1 MFYLRGE
8 YVFAIF
14 LLTFWLAIYLLSKII
29 NLKKYGLIVLPFFI
43 RYNSE
48 GFKRTLYK
56 CSSRWR
62 AFWKIF
68 SYISVILGFS
78 FMIFALVFLAGNL
91 VNLFLSRE
99 EGVPVSIV
107 VPGLTLS
114 LNWLPYFLISV
125 VLVVFIHEAAHG
137 VMALVEGIDI
147 KSAGMLLLAV
157 FPGGFVEI
165 EEEKMEALK
174 TKSKLKIFS
183 AGASA
188 NLLSGLLIFLTIF
201 TLFIQAPSGIVVM
214 EIVEGGP
221 LDIAGVK
228 KWDVI
233 YALNGTP
240 VHEYQDL
247 ADFMSQVKPGER
259 LVVATSRGNFTI
271 STIPSPEDEDKA
283 IIGIMLPSL
292 LYYPSRLNLGF
303 FWNVQTYLLLNWL
316 FIISINVA
324 IFNMLPIP
332 ALDGDK
338 FLQCLLQGF
347 SEKSVL
353 IKKFFN
359 IFSVF
364 LITIN
369 IALSLSP

>member
-1 MFYLRGE
+1 MGE

-14 LLTFWLAIYLLSKII
+14 LLIFWLATYILSKII
-29 NLKKYGLIVLPFFI
+29 NVKKYGLIILPFFL
-43 RYNSE
+43 RYDSE
-48 GFKRTLYK
+48 GFKRALYE
-56 CSSRWR
+56 CSSRWK

-78 FMIFALVFLAGNL
+78 FMVFALAFLAGNL

-99 EGVPVSIV
+99 EGIPVSIV

-114 LNWLPYFLISV
+114 LYWLPYFLISV

-137 VMALVEGIDI
+137 IISLEEGVGI
-147 KSAGMLLLAV
+147 KSAGILFLAV
-157 FPGGFVEI
+157 FLGGFVEV
-165 EEEKMEALK
+165 EEEKMDALK
-174 TKSKLKIFS
+174 TESKLKIFS

-188 NLLSGLLIFLTIF
+188 NVLSALIIFLTIF
-201 TLFIQAPSGIVVM
+201 TIFIQAPSGIVVM
-214 EIVEGGP
+214 EVVEGGP
-221 LDIAGVK
+221 LDLAGVRR
-228 KWDVI
+228 WDVI

-247 ADFMSQVKPGER
+247 ADFMSRVKPGGK
-259 LVVATSRGNFTI
+259 LIVATSRGNFTI
-271 STIPSPEDEDKA
+271 STIPSPEDKDKA

-303 FWNVQTYLLLNWL
+303 FWDVQTYLLLNWL

-347 SEKSVL
+347 SEKSAL

-359 IFSVF
+359 IFSLF
-364 LITIN
+364 LIAIN
-369 IALSLSP
+369 VALSL

>member
-1 MFYLRGE
+1 MFSLRGE

-14 LLTFWLAIYLLSKII
+14 FLIFWLAIYLLSKII
-29 NLKKYGLIVLPFFI
+29 NVKKYGLNILPFFI
-43 RYNSE
+43 RYDSE
-48 GFKRTLYK
+48 GFKRALYK

-62 AFWKIF
+62 TFWKIF
-68 SYISVILGFS
+68 SCISVILGFS
-78 FMIFALVFLAGNL
+78 FMIFALVFLTGNL
-91 VNLFLSRE
+91 VNLFLSRK
-99 EGVPVSIV
+99 EGIPVSIV
-107 VPGLTLS
+107 VPGLTLN
-114 LNWLPYFLISV
+114 LYWLPYFLISV

-137 VMALVEGIDI
+137 IISLAEGIGI

-165 EEEKMEALK
+165 EEEKMDTLK
-174 TKSKLKIFS
+174 TESKLKIFS

-188 NLLSGLLIFLTIF
+188 NVLSGLLIFLAIF

-214 EIVEGGP
+214 EVVEGGP
-221 LDIAGVK
+221 LDLAGVRR
-228 KWDVI
+228 WDVI

-240 VHEYQDL
+240 VHEYRDL
-247 ADFMSQVKPGER
+247 ADFMSKVKPGEK

-283 IIGIMLPSL
+283 IIGIILPSL

-303 FWNVQTYLLLNWL
+303 FWDVQTYLILNWL

-347 SEKSVL
+347 SERSAL

-364 LITIN
+364 LITVN
-369 IALSLSP
+369 IALSL